1 MKRCGRYAGYNRP
14 VTSHARVGDIGS
26 GSLCGAAG
34 PGAVG
39 TGLPRVGAI
48 VLCLVVVLAG
58 CGSDHQVSPWPRDV
72 SLRTLMQPR
81 DLESHLARIDDEMR
95 AEGLVLDVEIDGE
108 LEDGEPFR
116 IRAYRGH
123 DDLGNVKKALRVATR
138 YGVVMALGPTSS
150 QEAMQGVDDSFVP
163 ALGED
168 GTWKSGT
175 DLNGDGLP
183 DVLVSRS
190 GEVEIWGLH
199 AKGASPYPIDA
210 LAPLT
215 GAIDIDEDGRP
226 DLIGR
231 VPVPPGDAIAPRL
244 VDVVTFEDGRY
255 SGATRS
261 ARAFHLRQ
269 LAETSEAGRLSPQ
282 ERVERAWH
290 VLRAGRDGKKELEAL
305 DEASSDVR
313 LPSEQRASLRRWRSW
328 LAAPGIRATS
338 EHL

>member
-1 MKRCGRYAGYNRP
+1 
-14 VTSHARVGDIGS
+14 
-26 GSLCGAAG
+26 
-34 PGAVG
+34 
-39 TGLPRVGAI
+39 
-48 VLCLVVVLAG
+48 
-58 CGSDHQVSPWPRDV
+58 VSPWPRDV

-81 DLESHLARIDDEMR
+81 DLESHLARIDEDMR
-95 AEGLVLDVEIDGE
+95 AEGLVLDVEIDGV
-108 LEDGEPFR
+108 LEDGEPYR
-116 IRAYRGH
+116 IRAYEGH
-123 DDLGNVKKALRVATR
+123 DDLGNVRKALRVATR

-150 QEAMQGVDDSFVP
+150 QEALRGVDDSFVP

-183 DVLVSRS
+183 DVLVSRT

-215 GAIDIDEDGRP
+215 GAIDVDGDGRP

-231 VPVPPGDAIAPRL
+231 VPVPLGDAVAPRL

-255 SGATRS
+255 SGVTRS
-261 ARAFHLRQ
+261 ARAFHVRQ
-269 LAETSEAGRLSPQ
+269 LAELEARGLSPQ

-290 VLRAGRDGKKELEAL
+290 VLRAGRDGKKELKAL

-313 LPSEQRASLRRWRSW
+313 LSAEQRASLRRWRNW

-338 EHL
+338 EPL